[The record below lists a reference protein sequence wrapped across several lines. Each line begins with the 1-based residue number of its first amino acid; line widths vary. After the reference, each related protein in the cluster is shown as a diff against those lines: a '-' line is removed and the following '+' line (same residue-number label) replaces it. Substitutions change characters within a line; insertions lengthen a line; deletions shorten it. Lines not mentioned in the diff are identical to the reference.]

1 MKHSIKDGL
10 KKSIKD
16 IVKLFLLFSIVLI
29 GCNKSFNK
37 TIGEGIE
44 IKNNEAINRFLSTP
58 DNLSPDIQKIAND
71 LKKEEL
77 KKPFLL
83 AFIKKN
89 GTALWEQTITSHP
102 ALTNSINTNANKQA
116 NTVENKQINTVE
128 SLPEV
133 VPIYFIPLVDSISKE
148 VKSFLY
154 CVKKDDSSYYYKVH
168 NKTVVLET
176 KSTNFYAQRN
186 ASLLLGIFASFEKNI
201 NHKTSTFP
209 APYNLNYADAKLTIS
224 TKTIRN
230 QTVQTNKIQKSNS
243 SSIVKK
249 SLDDNCTW
257 VVKSAQVN
265 LYFLGSD
272 VTLVFTWEYCI
283 ETKATRNVHIW
294 RPGNPDTGSQ
304 TQGGGGGGGGGGGS
318 GVISFFG
325 TGSVSGVYYGGY
337 NEYHQPGSDVS
348 NLSGGG
354 QDPNDPFWY
363 NVEMLLSTPTTI
375 FDKYADFIGSDDA
388 SADYNFKLQYYNL
401 EEQYSSR
408 IPEAYRSMNKYE
420 FIYLLQSNPAIAESM
435 DPVTI
440 LLLAGINGAADVL
453 TQMVFIKLLDN
464 NVTTW
469 NQAMQKIDW
478 TQVGTTVITSFLPWR
493 SAEGKLLIASVNGAS
508 AALSDIINRGF
519 VNWTETGIKFTEGF
533 FGSLLGSQLS
543 HVATKFGGVSN
554 IGKSLVKKLDN
565 FFSYAT
571 ITKWLGGG
579 LKSVYLGFNET
590 ILIDNIPTNITL
602 NTIRKIEGWAGP
614 DKIVIIGRKMDIVKE
629 IKSKY
634 YPNAEIFDETK
645 ISGLASGEWLD
656 LNKTYSGNIPEID
669 IKKSIMF
676 KENNNFIQHYKELG
690 YTFIDLGNPLNLSN
704 SIFYEMELANIF

>member
-1 MKHSIKDGL
+1 ML
-10 KKSIKD
+10 
-16 IVKLFLLFSIVLI
+16 KLFLLFAIVLI
-29 GCNKSFNK
+29 SCNKTFNK
-37 TIGEGIE
+37 NIYESIE
-44 IKNNEAINRFLSTP
+44 IKNNDAINKFLSTP

-89 GTALWEQTITSHP
+89 GTAVWEQTITSHP

-168 NKTVVLET
+168 NRSVVLET

-201 NHKTSTFP
+201 NNKTSTFP

-304 TQGGGGGGGGGGGS
+304 TAGGGGGTNSSGGS
-318 GVISFFG
+318 GVVSFFG

-337 NEYHQPGSDVS
+337 NEYQQPGSDVS

-354 QDPNDPFWY
+354 QGPYDPFWY
-363 NVEMLLSTPTTI
+363 SAEMLSSSTTTI

-408 IPEAYRSMNKYE
+408 IPEVYRTMNKYE
-420 FIYLLQSNPAIAESM
+420 FIYLLQSNPALAESM
-435 DPVTI
+435 DPVS
-440 LLLAGINGAADVL
+440 LLILAGINGAADVL

-478 TQVGTTVITSFLPWR
+478 SQVGSTVITSFLPWR

-508 AALSDIINRGF
+508 AALSDMINRGF
-519 VNWTETGIKFTEGF
+519 VSWTETGIKFTEGF

-543 HVATKFGGVSN
+543 HVATKFGGIQN
-554 IGKSLVKKLDN
+554 MGKSLVRKLEN
-565 FFSYAT
+565 YFPYAK
-571 ITKWLGGG
+571 IARWLGGG
-579 LKSVYLGFNET
+579 ITYSTKTFSNSSVFSGVITSERQIIGWANGKVAVVGRSMEERVKPFANSLQQELGVPVLYWTGFDKNLDINLNLENNRTWLKSLKA
-590 ILIDNIPTNITL
+590 D
-602 NTIRKIEGWAGP
+602 
-614 DKIVIIGRKMDIVKE
+614 
-629 IKSKY
+629 
-634 YPNAEIFDETK
+634 
-645 ISGLASGEWLD
+645 
-656 LNKTYSGNIPEID
+656 
-669 IKKSIMF
+669 
-676 KENNNFIQHYKELG
+676 G
-690 YTFIDLGNPLNLSN
+690 YTFYDIGLDPFHTSGAASGLVNMDKGLYYS
-704 SIFYEMELANIF
+704 MELNELFN